1 MLKAKA
7 AGAVATGRL
16 AEHGSTMTTRR
27 GEAARIKEQYSDHGP
42 GLSRTMGR
50 SSSKSGMLTNIQYR
64 ILKRISPGA
73 PDCCSGAIYEGK
85 SKLAALMGD
94 EIFDKIAGKVIIDFG
109 CGEGADAV
117 EMAVRGA
124 KRVIGIDIR
133 EDVLQASRQK
143 ALSAG
148 VQNSL
153 FVSSTKEL
161 ADIVVSVDAFEHFA
175 DPAGILRSMN
185 TLLQPAGEV
194 LVSFG
199 PTWYHPLGGHL
210 FSVFPW
216 AHLIFS
222 EKALIRWRSTFK
234 TDKATRFSEVA
245 GGLNQMTIAKFEELI
260 AGSPLRFASLE
271 LVPIKKLRRFH
282 NRLTRE
288 FTTAIVRCR
297 LVKRT

>member
-1 MLKAKA
+1 MC
-7 AGAVATGRL
+7 
-16 AEHGSTMTTRR
+16 ETTTKC
-27 GEAARIKEQYSDHGP
+27 E
-42 GLSRTMGR
+42 
-50 SSSKSGMLTNIQYR
+50 MLTNIQYQ

-73 PDCCSGAIYEGK
+73 PDCCSGSTYEGK

-94 EIFDKIAGKVIIDFG
+94 EIFNKITGKVIIDFG
-109 CGEGADAV
+109 CGEGSDAV
-117 EMAVRGA
+117 EMAGRGA

-133 EDVLQASRQK
+133 EDVLQLARSK

-148 VQNSL
+148 VQNTCL
-153 FVSSTKEL
+153 FASSTKEL
-161 ADIVVSVDAFEHFA
+161 ADMVFSVDAFEHFA

-234 TDKATRFSEVA
+234 TDGATRFGEVA

-271 LVPIKKLRRFH
+271 LVPIKKLRCFH

-288 FTTAIVRCR
+288 FATAIVRCR
-297 LVKRT
+297 LVKRTS